1 DRDDRFV
8 HIPVNREESAIGLCS
23 GAYMGAM
30 GCAALMGASG
40 FMTVI
45 YANRGRA
52 CRVRREA
59 RCVASRQ
66 LVDGRDRRRRPGRPI
81 RAHPGQSGG
90 IRDRALLRRLY
101 GRHGVRGADG
111 RVGLHDGDLRH
122 HQDQLHLRDPAV
134 FDADFARRRWR
145 SSQAPRVEQPLSSP
159 GARGHQH
166 ALSNHRRARR
176 YLRDLPLLSP
186 HAHVL
191 PSDGRRFHA
200 RPVTGWPVMNYLD
213 CFRALA
219 RRRTD
224 QLVVTSAGNSSP
236 ALRGATH
243 DCEASFYR
251 DASMS
256 LSTMFASGLALAR
269 PELKI
274 WAFMGDGAF
283 CMNPGMLMVERQ
295 MNLPN
300 LTHFLVSNRV
310 YGATSNAVLPNVG
323 SNDYPAIA
331 HAMGLERVFEF
342 RTLEALERDFATVM
356 PANVAG
362 HTFVVLEVEPFS
374 DAEQKLEQPPF
385 DGPELKYRFGRHIEA
400 RTDCDVF
407 GYRL

>member
-1 DRDDRFV
+1 
-8 HIPVNREESAIGLCS
+8 
-23 GAYMGAM
+23 
-30 GCAALMGASG
+30 
-40 FMTVI
+40 
-45 YANRGRA
+45 
-52 CRVRREA
+52 
-59 RCVASRQ
+59 
-66 LVDGRDRRRRPGRPI
+66 
-81 RAHPGQSGG
+81 
-90 IRDRALLRRLY
+90 
-101 GRHGVRGADG
+101 
-111 RVGLHDGDLRH
+111 
-122 HQDQLHLRDPAV
+122 
-134 FDADFARRRWR
+134 
-145 SSQAPRVEQPLSSP
+145 
-159 GARGHQH
+159 
-166 ALSNHRRARR
+166 
-176 YLRDLPLLSP
+176 
-186 HAHVL
+186 
-191 PSDGRRFHA
+191 
-200 RPVTGWPVMNYLD
+200 MNYLD

-224 QLVVTSAGNSSP
+224 QLVVTSAGNSSQ
-236 ALRGATH
+236 AWWAATR
-243 DCEASFYR
+243 DTEASFYL

-356 PANVAG
+356 AANVAG

-374 DAEQKLEQPPF
+374 EAEQKLEQPPF

-400 RTDCDVF
+400 RTDCDIF